1 MWRDRSPN
9 KPPRIPQNGKVLR
22 LDFTTPLHHDQP
34 DPFTRKPSSHH
45 KNMTRLNK
53 LHDACT
59 NSHPEHRETSNNFEP
74 TQVKDAIKLGNDI
87 FDLLSSCRGRE
98 GILTVTDIPH
108 ELRNGLSSDEQCQ
121 VLSWMRKRQ
130 DGKRK

>member
-1 MWRDRSPN
+1 MP
-9 KPPRIPQNGKVLR
+9 K
-22 LDFTTPLHHDQP
+22 LDEVQ
-34 DPFTRKPSSHH
+34 
-45 KNMTRLNK
+45 
-53 LHDACT
+53 DA
-59 NSHPEHRETSNNFEP
+59 SVYLQPEHREISEDCEP
-74 TQVKDAIKLGNDI
+74 MQVKDAIKLGNDI